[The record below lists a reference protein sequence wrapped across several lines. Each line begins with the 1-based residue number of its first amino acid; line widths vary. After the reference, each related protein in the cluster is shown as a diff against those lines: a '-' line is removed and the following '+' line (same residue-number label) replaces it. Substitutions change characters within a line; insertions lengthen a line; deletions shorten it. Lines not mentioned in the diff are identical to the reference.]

1 MIRKIAL
8 YTASLLFVAGCAANN
23 GFQTTQTFTPAQFQV
38 SDVYVNM
45 ADDLENSNRLRGLIR
60 NAGKNTANVYND
72 AMGSVSAEYPLEI
85 EVTDINYR
93 DPNASAASG
102 ERTYIRY
109 TATLREET
117 SGEVFRSLPVTYYH
131 VSAEKLNTSEAKQ
144 NAEKNMIRLSL
155 KNAFARLYGMEEVP
169 QSVQRHFATQDIFSQ
184 SYQSNTKPVIKPI
197 KKPAPAPVVASVVSK
212 KPVVAV
218 APQPQNAPEP
228 VIVEPGEAVT
238 ETISENGATVIKCV
252 VC

>member
-23 GFQTTQTFTPAQFQV
+23 GFQTTQTFVPAQFQV

-45 ADDLENSNRLRGLIR
+45 ADGVENSNRLRGLMR
-60 NAGKNTANVYND
+60 NAGKNTASVYND

-85 EVTDINYR
+85 EVTDVNYR

-102 ERTYIRY
+102 DRTYIRY
-109 TATLREET
+109 TATLREEA

-131 VSAEKLNTSEAKQ
+131 VTAEKLDNSQAKQ

-155 KNAFARLYGMEEVP
+155 KNAFARLYGMQEVP

-184 SYQSNTKPVIKPI
+184 SDQRKTKPEIKPQ
-197 KKPAPAPVVASVVSK
+197 KKPAPTPVVASVV
-212 KPVVAV
+212 PTQPAV
-218 APQPQNAPEP
+218 QPTPEP
-228 VIVEPGEAVT
+228 VIAAPDEAIT
-238 ETISENGATVIKCV
+238 ETTTQDGATVIKCV

>member
-23 GFQTTQTFTPAQFQV
+23 GFQTTQTFAPAQFQV

-45 ADDLENSNRLRGLIR
+45 VDGVENSNRVRGLMR

-72 AMGSVSAEYPLEI
+72 TMGSVSAEYPLEI

-102 ERTYIRY
+102 DRTYIRY
-109 TATLREET
+109 TATLREEA

-131 VSAEKLNTSEAKQ
+131 VTAEKLNNAEAKQ

-155 KNAFARLYGMEEVP
+155 KNAFARLYGMQEVP

-184 SYQSNTKPVIKPI
+184 SSGNKAKPVIKPQ
-197 KKPAPAPVVASVVSK
+197 KKKAPAPVVASVVPK
-212 KPVVAV
+212 QPVVEAT
-218 APQPQNAPEP
+218 PEP
-228 VIVEPGEAVT
+228 VIVESGEAIT
-238 ETISENGATVIKCV
+238 ETTTEGGATVIKCV

>member
-23 GFQTTQTFTPAQFQV
+23 GFQTTQTFAPAQFQV

-45 ADDLENSNRLRGLIR
+45 ADGVENSNRLRGLMR
-60 NAGKNTANVYND
+60 NAGKNTASVYND

-85 EVTDINYR
+85 EVTDVNYR

-102 ERTYIRY
+102 DRTYIRY
-109 TATLREET
+109 TATLREEA

-131 VSAEKLNTSEAKQ
+131 VTAEKLDNSQAKQ

-155 KNAFARLYGMEEVP
+155 KNAFARLYGMQEVP

-184 SYQSNTKPVIKPI
+184 SDQRKTKPEIKPQ
-197 KKPAPAPVVASVVSK
+197 KKPAPTPVVASVV
-212 KPVVAV
+212 PTQPAV
-218 APQPQNAPEP
+218 QPTLEP
-228 VIVEPGEAVT
+228 VIAAPDEAIT
-238 ETISENGATVIKCV
+238 ETTTQDGATVIKCV

>member
-23 GFQTTQTFTPAQFQV
+23 GFQTTQTFVPAQFQV

-45 ADDLENSNRLRGLIR
+45 ADGVENSNRLRGLMR
-60 NAGKNTANVYND
+60 NAGKNTASVYND

-85 EVTDINYR
+85 EVTDVNYR

-102 ERTYIRY
+102 DRTYIRY
-109 TATLREET
+109 TATLREEA

-131 VSAEKLNTSEAKQ
+131 VTAEKLDNSQAKQ

-155 KNAFARLYGMEEVP
+155 KNAFARLYGMQEVP

-184 SYQSNTKPVIKPI
+184 SDQRKTKPEIKPQ
-197 KKPAPAPVVASVVSK
+197 KKGAPAPVVASVV
-212 KPVVAV
+212 PTQPAV
-218 APQPQNAPEP
+218 QPTPEP
-228 VIVEPGEAVT
+228 VIAAPDEAIT
-238 ETISENGATVIKCV
+238 ETTTQDGATVIKCV

>member
-23 GFQTTQTFTPAQFQV
+23 GFQTTQTFVPAQFQV

-45 ADDLENSNRLRGLIR
+45 ADGVENSNRLRGLMR
-60 NAGKNTANVYND
+60 NAGKNTASVYND

-85 EVTDINYR
+85 EVTDVNYR

-102 ERTYIRY
+102 DRTYIRY
-109 TATLREET
+109 TATLREEA

-131 VSAEKLNTSEAKQ
+131 VTAEKLDNSQAKQ

-155 KNAFARLYGMEEVP
+155 KNAFARLYGMQEVP

-184 SYQSNTKPVIKPI
+184 SDQRKTKPEIKPQ
-197 KKPAPAPVVASVVSK
+197 KKAAPAPVVASVV
-212 KPVVAV
+212 PTQPAV
-218 APQPQNAPEP
+218 QPTPEP
-228 VIVEPGEAVT
+228 VIAAPDEAIT
-238 ETISENGATVIKCV
+238 ETTTQDGATVIKCV

>member
-23 GFQTTQTFTPAQFQV
+23 GFQTTQTFVPAQFQV

-45 ADDLENSNRLRGLIR
+45 ADGVENSNRLRGLMR
-60 NAGKNTANVYND
+60 NAGKNTASVYND

-85 EVTDINYR
+85 EVTDVNYR

-102 ERTYIRY
+102 DRTYIRY
-109 TATLREET
+109 TATLREEA

-131 VSAEKLNTSEAKQ
+131 VTAEKLDNSQAKQ

-155 KNAFARLYGMEEVP
+155 KNAFARLYGMQEVP

-184 SYQSNTKPVIKPI
+184 SDQRKTKPEIKPQ
-197 KKPAPAPVVASVVSK
+197 KKPAPAPVVASVV
-212 KPVVAV
+212 PTQPAV
-218 APQPQNAPEP
+218 QPTPEP
-228 VIVEPGEAVT
+228 VIAAPDEAIT
-238 ETISENGATVIKCV
+238 ETTTQDGATVIKCV